1 MISLY
6 RHELNTARSNQVQS
20 QHYVNDLEGVKKQ
33 LEARLQMEAENHQRY
48 VAGLQSQ
55 IQFHTTRNHQ
65 LQATL
70 DNVQQQGPAID
81 PAMYA
86 ELEGLRA
93 IKLDL
98 ENVKMNL
105 EAECGSL
112 HGRLSKQQEE
122 HQQLL
127 AKLNKKNNDL
137 EEAKSSIKKLSD
149 NLTNL
154 EKKKSS
160 DSGHLEVNFS

>member
-1 MISLY
+1 
-6 RHELNTARSNQVQS
+6 
-20 QHYVNDLEGVKKQ
+20 
-33 LEARLQMEAENHQRY
+33 MEAEAHQRL
-48 VAGLQSQ
+48 VANLQSQ
-55 IQFHTTRNHQ
+55 VQFHTGRNHQ
-65 LQATL
+65 LQAAL
-70 DNVQQQGPAID
+70 DNVQQQPMAD
-81 PAMYA
+81 PALYA

-98 ENVKMNL
+98 ENHKMNL

-112 HGRLSKQQEE
+112 HGRLSKQQDE

-160 DSGHLEVNFS
+160 DSGHLEVMHFLAAKDSLKEF